1 METLG
6 HGASTS
12 VGPRHDTAAK
22 ASMTDLAA
30 LYPMA
35 SVNCKS
41 EPTKPNERCSTQIAA
56 KAQTCSTA
64 VAPPLNVY
72 SLPRCDRTGN
82 EADPRVGLVSCSVTS
97 WKRIHVERRG
107 NGGGTGLGL
116 RRNLC
121 RAPLVGLRRLRLTV
135 HRRHRVERRQIGHR
149 RLCGGI
155 VPRPDGRRCAVS
167 QRLHRTQGGSPAPS
181 DQIALV
187 HALHLDASTA
197 LD

>member
-22 ASMTDLAA
+22 ASMIDLAA

-35 SVNCKS
+35 SMTCKS
-41 EPTKPNERCSTQIAA
+41 EPTKPNERCSTEITA

-82 EADPRVGLVSCSVTS
+82 GRGGLMFPGSSPQVWNLVVALGAQPDRNAVPGYREARDRQSFRPNPGRSLLRDQRPPVLSA
-97 WKRIHVERRG
+97 RRRG
-107 NGGGTGLGL
+107 SG
-116 RRNLC
+116 
-121 RAPLVGLRRLRLTV
+121 
-135 HRRHRVERRQIGHR
+135 
-149 RLCGGI
+149 
-155 VPRPDGRRCAVS
+155 RPYE
-167 QRLHRTQGGSPAPS
+167 
-181 DQIALV
+181 
-187 HALHLDASTA
+187 
-197 LD
+197 

>member
-35 SVNCKS
+35 SVTCNA

-72 SLPRCDRTGN
+72 SLPRCDRTRKRGRPSGR
-82 EADPRVGLVSCSVTS
+82 PRFLVRSHLGSEYTLS
-97 WKRIHVERRG
+97 
-107 NGGGTGLGL
+107 GG
-116 RRNLC
+116 
-121 RAPLVGLRRLRLTV
+121 A
-135 HRRHRVERRQIGHR
+135 
-149 RLCGGI
+149 
-155 VPRPDGRRCAVS
+155 A
-167 QRLHRTQGGSPAPS
+167 
-181 DQIALV
+181 
-187 HALHLDASTA
+187 
-197 LD
+197 